1 MSKTISNV
9 LYVKVGQVKTTPL
22 ENSARKE
29 LVTGMKKHPVMSAY
43 LTKTGFSSDA
53 QADLEHHGGENKALF
68 SIDTKTYETI
78 NTLCQTNF
86 AYDEVAHFG
95 ENLII
100 SNITQKEVC
109 VGDIYNIGEAVVQV
123 TQPRQPC
130 WKLSASTQVKKMT
143 AVIFQHGLT
152 GWYCKVLQ
160 EGTITQND
168 TMQLNERAYPNLNIE
183 LLNQLIVNP
192 LVNEVVTLEA
202 LKCEVLGKPFKES
215 LQKRYESKGEDDQFA
230 YQF

>member
-1 MSKTISNV
+1 MNKHIAEV
-9 LYVKVGQVKTTPL
+9 LYVKVGQVKTTSL

-29 LVTGMKKHPVMSAY
+29 LVTGMKKHPVAHAY

-78 NTLCQTNF
+78 NTLCQTDF

-95 ENLII
+95 ENLIL

-109 VGDIYNIGEAVVQV
+109 VGDIYSIGEAIVQV

-130 WKLSASTQVKKMT
+130 WKLSASTKVKKMT

-160 EGTITQND
+160 EGNITQND
-168 TMQLNERAYPNLNIE
+168 TMVLKQRAYPNLNIE
-183 LLNQLIVNP
+183 LLNQLIINP
-192 LVNEVVTLEA
+192 LLNEEVTIEA
-202 LKCEVLGKPFKES
+202 LSCEELGKPFKES
-215 LQKRYESKGEDDQFA
+215 LQKRYDSKGNDEQFA
-230 YQF
+230 YQE

>member
-1 MSKTISNV
+1 MSKTVCEV
-9 LYVKVGQVKTTPL
+9 LYVKVGKVKTTPL

-29 LVTGMKKHPVMSAY
+29 LVTGMKKQPVEHAY
-43 LTKTGFSSDA
+43 LTKTGFDSDA

-78 NTLCQTNF
+78 NTLCQTDF

-95 ENLII
+95 ENLIL

-109 VGDIYNIGEAVVQV
+109 VGDIYSIGEAIVQV

-130 WKLSASTQVKKMT
+130 WKLSASTKVKKIT

-160 EGTITQND
+160 EGNITQND
-168 TMQLNERAYPNLNIE
+168 TMALKQRAYPNLNIE
-183 LLNQLIVNP
+183 LLNQLIINP
-192 LVNEVVTLEA
+192 LVNEEVTLEA
-202 LKCEVLGKPFKES
+202 LSCEELGKPFKES
-215 LQKRYESKGEDDQFA
+215 LQKRYDSKGEDEQFA
-230 YQF
+230 YQE

>member
-1 MSKTISNV
+1 MSETVCEV

-29 LVTGMKKHPVMSAY
+29 LVTGMKKHPVPHAY
-43 LTKTGFSSDA
+43 LTKTGFDSDA

-68 SIDTKTYETI
+68 CMDTQTYQTI
-78 NTLCQTNF
+78 NALCQTDF

-100 SNITQKEVC
+100 SNVVQKEIC
-109 VGDIYNIGEAVVQV
+109 VGDIYSIGEAVVQV

-130 WKLSASTQVKKMT
+130 WKLSASTNVKKMT

-152 GWYCKVLQ
+152 GWYSKVLK
-160 EGTITQND
+160 EGTVRQND
-168 TMQLNERAYPNLNIE
+168 TMVLQERAYPNLNIE
-183 LLNQLIVNP
+183 LLNQLIINP
-192 LVNEVVTLEA
+192 LVNEDVTLEA
-202 LKCEVLGKPFKES
+202 LACEELGKPFKES
-215 LQKRYESKGEDDQFA
+215 LQKRYDSKGEDEQFA
-230 YQF
+230 YQD